1 MTPQEAIEQIDR
13 MIEFENKCRPNSKRI
28 EALEMAK
35 QALVHDESNYE
46 NLEFN
51 LDCEIYEE
59 LLKLPDYDK
68 YLKNHVIDRLGES
81 IAKELLSRGK
91 IHRVNYNKD
100 PFRDSIV
107 IRYRAELKIEKDLSE
122 NQYINPFVFF
132 T

>member
-1 MTPQEAIEQIDR
+1 MTQQEAIEQIDR
-13 MIEFENKCRPNSKRI
+13 IIEFENKCRPNSKRI

-68 YLKNHVIDRLGES
+68 YLKNQVIDRLGES

-91 IHRVNYNKD
+91 IHCVNYNKD
-100 PFRDSIV
+100 PFRNSILV
-107 IRYRAELKIEKDLSE
+107 RYRAELKIKKNLSE
-122 NQYINPFVFF
+122 DQYINPFVFF